1 MKIIIITI
9 MTIIIK
15 NNYNNIR
22 TLNFSSQQ
30 PKSQENYETRPIKS
44 QPLLRQLKY
53 LTELLMNI

>member
-1 MKIIIITI
+1 MKIIIITTKIKIKIKKIKTI

-30 PKSQENYETRPIKS
+30 PKS
-44 QPLLRQLKY
+44 
-53 LTELLMNI
+53 